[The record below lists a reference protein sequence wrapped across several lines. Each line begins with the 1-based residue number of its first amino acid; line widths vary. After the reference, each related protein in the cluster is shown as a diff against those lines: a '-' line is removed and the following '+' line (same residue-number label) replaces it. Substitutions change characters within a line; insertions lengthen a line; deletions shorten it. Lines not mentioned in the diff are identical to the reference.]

1 MGMTFVDEIRNAAA
15 AAATNASAVTANAT
29 AIAEN
34 TTLDGTRNTAT
45 LQMIT
50 LLESTILGMIRESLF
65 KLPIN
70 AATVGSN
77 ITLATDLV
85 PGQTLDGVD
94 LVAGYRVLVK
104 DQTDAKENGVYE
116 VKETGGPVRAIDC
129 DDAGEI
135 CCAFFPV
142 VNGTTNGGKLFQCTD
157 KTCVIGSSDIT
168 IVERAFAV

>member
-15 AAATNASAVTANAT
+15 AAATNASAVTAHAT

-34 TTLDGTRNTAT
+34 TKLDGTRNTAT

-77 ITLATDLV
+77 ITL
-85 PGQTLDGVD
+85 
-94 LVAGYRVLVK
+94 
-104 DQTDAKENGVYE
+104 
-116 VKETGGPVRAIDC
+116 
-129 DDAGEI
+129 
-135 CCAFFPV
+135 
-142 VNGTTNGGKLFQCTD
+142 
-157 KTCVIGSSDIT
+157 TCKRSD
-168 IVERAFAV
+168 

>member
-29 AIAEN
+29 AIAAN
-34 TTLDGTRNTAT
+34 TTADGIRNTST
-45 LQMIT
+45 LQTIT
-50 LLESTILGMIRESLF
+50 LLEQTVLGLLRASLF

-70 AATVGSN
+70 AATTANVD
-77 ITLATDLV
+77 LATALV
-85 PGQTLDGVD
+85 PGQALDGVT
-94 LVAGYRVLVK
+94 LAAGNRVLVK

-116 VKETGGPVRAIDC
+116 VKETGGPVRAVDC

-142 VNGTTNGGKLFQCTD
+142 VNGITNGGKLFQCTD